1 MMSDGIEKTT
11 KPRVSRKKVTDQPKD
26 TTLESKPTT
35 RKRIPK
41 TPKVD
46 LLSQT
51 VASPEQIITPPK
63 EDVQQVLNNVFNRND
78 MRTILASMLPILNTN
93 DKRDHMSLLAQSV
106 VDSFDKYKSSMEN
119 HITTTDVEFTVELN
133 ESTKTI
139 DSIMFTE
146 QIAGGISKN
155 PMNVQMEYFNDL
167 YKKSTTL
174 EIPKRYQKHEY
185 VEYKY
190 NVAGIVQYYQKRF
203 PELIDLFDVFS
214 DICLNKSD
222 IGVFIEFSDDFIRK
236 FFIDE
241 YQKKI
246 EEQQQLESM
255 LAEQSMG
262 IGTEQPPMEEGN
274 IFGD

>member
-1 MMSDGIEKTT
+1 MSDGIEKTT
-11 KPRVSRKKVTDQPKD
+11 KPRLSRKKVTDQPKD

-214 DICLNKSD
+214 DVCLNKSD